1 MLRSREPVQ
10 VLFGG
15 AHRFRADT
23 CPKMGALALKSL
35 RENAPDAAAFARVL
49 GIAEEFAE
57 TVYQRVQEKLQ
68 REPVEDVHIDF
79 EDGFGVRSDEEED
92 AAAQSSAVELAAA
105 MEAGTVAPFSGFRI
119 KPLNAET
126 RSRGL
131 RTLKRFLDVLFS
143 RTGGRMPPHFAVMLP
158 KITVPA
164 EIDTLIE
171 ALKPY
176 PPIAIELMIET
187 TQAILRLP
195 ELLDATQG
203 RCAAAHFGPYD
214 YTSSLGITFA
224 SQSLQ
229 HPACDLARS
238 LMQLHLAGTGVRLA
252 DGPTNTL
259 PLGDQVHRGWKLHY
273 DAVRRALSN
282 GYFQGWDLHP
292 SQLPSRYAA
301 VYAFFL
307 EGKAEA
313 SRRLR
318 NFVQQSAQATQ
329 VGGHFDDAATAL
341 GLLNYFLRAVNCG
354 AIPESEIPEL
364 TGLSM
369 ESLRAG
375 RWS

>member
-1 MLRSREPVQ
+1 MLNREPVQ

-35 RENAPDAAAFARVL
+35 SENAPDAATFAQVL
-49 GIAEEFAE
+49 GIADEFAE
-57 TVYQRVQEKLQ
+57 TVYQRVQKKL
-68 REPVEDVHIDF
+68 RHEPVEDFHIDF

-92 AAAQSSAVELAAA
+92 AAAKSAAEQAAVE
-105 MEAGTVAPFSGFRI
+105 MDAGTMPPFSGFRI
-119 KPLNAET
+119 KPLNAES
-126 RSRGL
+126 RARGL
-131 RTLKRFLDVLFS
+131 RTLKHFLDNLLS
-143 RTGGRMPPHFAVMLP
+143 RSGGRLPQNFAVTLP
-158 KITVPA
+158 KITVPE
-164 EIDTLIE
+164 EIATLLE
-171 ALKPY
+171 ALEPY
-176 PPIAIELMIET
+176 PPLGIEFMIET

-195 ELLDATQG
+195 QLLEAAQG
-203 RCAAAHFGPYD
+203 RCVAAHFGPYD

-259 PLGDQVHRGWKLHY
+259 PLVDQVHRGWKLHY

-292 SQLPSRYAA
+292 AQLPSRYAA

-341 GLLNYFLRAVNCG
+341 GLINYFLRAVNCG
-354 AIPESEIPEL
+354 AILESEIPEL

-375 RWS
+375 KWS